1 MNSKILLDGDDG
13 KNQKPA
19 FIVGRYKWFVGQV
32 GPGATRTAHDSKSK
46 VAMAHLIRGLL

>member
-19 FIVGRYKWFVGQV
+19 FIVGRYKWFVGKV
-32 GPGATRTAHDSKSK
+32 GPGATRTARDSKSE
-46 VAMAHLIRGLL
+46 VAMANPIRGSL